1 MPLPQIL
8 KGLKGMSTFHESQNT
23 GFLSRLEVAKPDKRS
38 TALAWNLRRE
48 DRDMSGSPLDE
59 ALGALLHWTL

>member
-1 MPLPQIL
+1 MPLPLIL

-23 GFLSRLEVAKPDKRS
+23 DFLSRLEAAKPDERS

-48 DRDMSGSPLDE
+48 DRDSGLEPV
-59 ALGALLHWTL
+59 G